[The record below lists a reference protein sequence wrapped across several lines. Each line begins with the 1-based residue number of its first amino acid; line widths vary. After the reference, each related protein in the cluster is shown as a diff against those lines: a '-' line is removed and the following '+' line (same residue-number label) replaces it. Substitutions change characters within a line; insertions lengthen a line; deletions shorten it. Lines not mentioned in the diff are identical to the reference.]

1 MSSPKVGGAV
11 LSVTGTQR
19 PRLLPSCVSILL
31 AGVFMAWQ
39 WEERKEDTE
48 VWAQGLDVAPS
59 LLSLNWGPG
68 LTLLQE
74 RSGMWSSHVP
84 RKKRKAWALMRMSLS
99 LPW

>member
-31 AGVFMAWQ
+31 AGVFVAWQ

-48 VWAQGLDVAPS
+48 VWAQSLDVAPS

-68 LTLLQE
+68 LTLFQE
-74 RSGMWSSHVP
+74 RLGMWSSHVP
-84 RKKRKAWALMRMSLS
+84 RKKRQAWALMRLSLS